1 MPSRLF
7 SCASSAAFLFLL
19 AISCAAQQSTHPSA
33 VSTHAHAVELIH
45 QSLDAL
51 GGEEKLRAIRAI
63 EIKGIGVANEL
74 EQSER
79 PEGPWLPNF
88 YQSDEIRDFSQL
100 RMKIVTQTRTLNFS
114 GWDSSAWSNPSTVV
128 SAGDAAAGLA
138 QGKFVANSASVA
150 SDNEE
155 ILALDPL
162 RVFAIALA
170 ASDLRTVP
178 DVQLHGFAQHVIAF
192 TWKGAPVRVYVSS
205 YSHMPTCIE
214 ITHAR
219 LADYFQ
225 GPWGDVTMRT
235 SFATWS
241 LDPSGVRYPRQWSME
256 MNGQPYSTY
265 TVNEIKF
272 NPQMNEEDFA
282 IPEDVRK
289 ASIAAVHNLDDIPA
303 VSTTRP
309 PVEIAP
315 GIAYVQA
322 AWSVTEIRQLDGIVI
337 LEAVVSSGYSA
348 KIIEDAQKRFPGL
361 PIKAVITTSDS
372 WPHVGGI
379 REYVARG
386 IPIYAL
392 DLNRPILTRMI
403 EAPHKQHPD
412 ALSKTPRAPKFTF
425 VSQRTSLG
433 AGENRMEIIPFRT
446 VTGERQMMVY
456 FPGAKLVYTS
466 DLFALSRTGDLFLP
480 QTAQEAVDAITRE
493 NLSVD
498 RIYGMHYNPMPYQQ
512 LRDAITKF
520 LTSKS
525 APN

>member
-1 MPSRLF
+1 M
-7 SCASSAAFLFLL
+7 ASQFL
-19 AISCAAQQSTHPSA
+19 
-33 VSTHAHAVELIH
+33 
-45 QSLDAL
+45 
-51 GGEEKLRAIRAI
+51 
-63 EIKGIGVANEL
+63 
-74 EQSER
+74 SER
-79 PEGPWLPNF
+79 RDSRFRATPYKNHH
-88 YQSDEIRDFSQL
+88 SDSY
-100 RMKIVTQTRTLNFS
+100 LNFS
-114 GWDSSAWSNPSTVV
+114 GWDSSAWSNPATVV
-128 SAGDAAAGLA
+128 SSGGAAAGFA
-138 QGKFVANSASVA
+138 QGKFFPNSASVA
-150 SDNEE
+150 SDSEE

-170 ASDLRTVP
+170 ASDLRTTP
-178 DVQLHGFAQHVIAF
+178 DLQLHGFAQHVIAF

-205 YSHMPTCIE
+205 YSHMPTSIE
-214 ITHAR
+214 ITRAR
-219 LADYFQ
+219 ITDYFQ

-241 LDPSGVRYPRQWSME
+241 LDPSGVRYPRQWSIE

-272 NPQMNEEDFA
+272 NPQINEEDFA

-289 ASIAAVHNLDDIPA
+289 ASMAAVHNLDEIPA

-309 PVEIAP
+309 PTEFAP
-315 GIAYVQA
+315 GIVYVQG
-322 AWSVTEIRQLDGIVI
+322 AWSVTEIRQPDGIVI

-372 WPHVGGI
+372 WPHLGGI

-386 IPIYAL
+386 IPVYAL

-412 ALSKTPRAPKFTF
+412 ALARSPRAPKFTF
-425 VSQRTSLG
+425 VSKRTSLG
-433 AGENRMEIIPFRT
+433 TGKNRMEIIPFRT

-466 DLFALSRTGDLFLP
+466 DLFALSRAADLFLP

-493 NLSVD
+493 NLAVD
-498 RIYGMHYNPMPYQQ
+498 RVYGMHYNPMPYQQ

-520 LTSKS
+520 LTPKS
-525 APN
+525 TPTS